1 MSDQE
6 RISPYNINT
15 ISSRQVMR
23 IKKNI
28 SRGIISW
35 SDIKFSIL
43 TSQELYGRHW
53 RRIAKEILGVKGL
66 KTHLSWERKKRERH
80 CQLIINAS
88 LNPQP
93 ASCLLKLYLGHK
105 NLKKCYDFLL
115 LIPVME
121 GTDIKKMCQMKLL
134 TFAKWQSSENFL
146 LSGLFIMAKGWD
158 HFPRGRKKL
167 LLY

>member
-1 MSDQE
+1 MAATE
-6 RISPYNINT
+6 GELL
-15 ISSRQVMR
+15 MR
-23 IKKNI
+23 
-28 SRGIISW
+28 
-35 SDIKFSIL
+35 
-43 TSQELYGRHW
+43 
-53 RRIAKEILGVKGL
+53 VKGL

-80 CQLIINAS
+80 CQLTINAS

-134 TFAKWQSSENFL
+134 TFAE
-146 LSGLFIMAKGWD
+146 
-158 HFPRGRKKL
+158 
-167 LLY
+167 